1 MGVFAKGSCPKE
13 PSPKGILLDLKKYL
27 ERRRRQVDKAL
38 DRWVAGEEEFPPQV
52 HQAMRYSLFA
62 GGKRL
67 RPILALA
74 AAEAVG
80 GKAAEALPVACAL
93 ELIHTYSLIHDD
105 LPAMDDDDL
114 RRGRPT
120 SHKVFGEAAAIL
132 AGDALLTEAFRLM
145 ARPDLMK
152 NVPPGGASQAI
163 HTLAL
168 SAGSQGMVGG
178 QVMDMASEGGE
189 IKPDI
194 LEYIHTH
201 KTGALIG
208 AAVAVGAVIGGG
220 SPREVRALEEYGRKM
235 GLAFQIMDDLLDVQ
249 GEETQDGQG
258 RGKRPG
264 QGEGHLSGPFRDR
277 RLAPESGGA
286 GSGGGCPLRLLL
298 TGGPILC
305 GKSPDI
311 ILQRKN

>member
-1 MGVFAKGSCPKE
+1 
-13 PSPKGILLDLKKYL
+13 LDLKKYF
-27 ERRRRQVDKAL
+27 ERRRRQIDGAL
-38 DRWVAGEEEFPPQV
+38 DRWIAGEEEFPPQV
-52 HQAMRYSLFA
+52 HKAMRYSLFA

-67 RPILALA
+67 RPILTLA

-80 GKAAEALPVACAL
+80 GKATQALPFACAL

-105 LPAMDDDDL
+105 LPAMDDDEL

-120 SHKVFGEAAAIL
+120 SHMVFGEAVAIL

-152 NVPPGGASQAI
+152 NLPSRRRLAAI
-163 HTLAL
+163 HTVAL

-178 QVMDMASEGGE
+178 QVMDMASEGKE
-189 IKPDI
+189 SKPGI

-201 KTGALIG
+201 KTGSLIG
-208 AAVAVGAVIGGG
+208 AAAAVGALIGGG
-220 SPREVRALEEYGRKM
+220 SRREVRALEKYGHKV

-249 GEETQDGQG
+249 GKETQMGKTVGKDRA
-258 RGKRPG
+258 RGKATYPG
-264 QGEGHLSGPFRDR
+264 LFGIEDSHRKAKGLVREAVTCLDPFNR
-277 RLAPESGGA
+277 RAN
-286 GSGGGCPLRLLL
+286 PLRE
-298 TGGPILC
+298 IARY
-305 GKSPDI
+305 

>member
-1 MGVFAKGSCPKE
+1 
-13 PSPKGILLDLKKYL
+13 LDLKKYL
-27 ERRRRQVDKAL
+27 EKRRILIDKAL
-38 DRWVAGEEEFPPQV
+38 DRWVAGGEEFPPEV
-52 HQAMRYSLFA
+52 HKAMRYSLFA

-80 GKAAEALPVACAL
+80 GKAAAALPVACAL

-132 AGDALLTEAFRLM
+132 AGDALLTEAFQLM

-152 NVPPGGASQAI
+152 NVSARRRLQAI
-163 HTLAL
+163 HIVAL

-178 QVMDMASEGGE
+178 QVMDMACQGAE
-189 IKPDI
+189 IGADI

-208 AAVAVGAVIGGG
+208 AAVAAGAVIGGG
-220 SPREVRALEEYGRKM
+220 SPREVRALEDYGRKM
-235 GLAFQIMDDLLDVQ
+235 GLGFQIVDDLLDVE
-249 GEETQDGQG
+249 GEETKMGKAVGKDRVKGKATYPALFGSEDSRRKAEGLIREATVRLDSFG
-258 RGKRPG
+258 RR
-264 QGEGHLSGPFRDR
+264 
-277 RLAPESGGA
+277 AN
-286 GSGGGCPLRLLL
+286 PLRE
-298 TGGPILC
+298 IARY
-305 GKSPDI
+305 

>member
-1 MGVFAKGSCPKE
+1 
-13 PSPKGILLDLKKYL
+13 LDLKKYL
-27 ERRRRQVDKAL
+27 ERRRRQVDQAL
-38 DRWVAGEEEFPPQV
+38 NRWVAGEEEFPPRV
-52 HQAMRYSLFA
+52 HKAVRYSLFA

-67 RPILALA
+67 RPILTLA
-74 AAEAVG
+74 AVEAVG
-80 GKAAEALPVACAL
+80 GKAGDALPVACAL
-93 ELIHTYSLIHDD
+93 ELIHTYSLVHDD

-120 SHKVFGEAAAIL
+120 SHKVFGEALAIL

-152 NVPPGGASQAI
+152 NVPSRRRLAAI

-168 SAGSQGMVGG
+168 NAGSQGMVGG

-194 LEYIHTH
+194 LEYIHSH

-220 SPREVRALEEYGRKM
+220 SPREVRALEEYGRKV

-249 GEETQDGQG
+249 GEETKM
-258 RGKRPG
+258 GKAVGKDRAKGKATYPALFG
-264 QGEGHLSGPFRDR
+264 IEDSRRKAEGLIREAGTRLDSFGPR
-277 RLAPESGGA
+277 AN
-286 GSGGGCPLRLLL
+286 PLRE
-298 TGGPILC
+298 IARY
-305 GKSPDI
+305 

>member
-1 MGVFAKGSCPKE
+1 
-13 PSPKGILLDLKKYL
+13 LDLKIYL
-27 ERRRRQVDKAL
+27 ERRRRQVDKVL
-38 DRWVAGEEEFPPQV
+38 ERWVSSEEEMPPQV
-52 HQAMRYSLFA
+52 HKAMRYSLFA

-67 RPILALA
+67 RPILTLS

-80 GKAAEALPVACAL
+80 GKAAEVLPASCAL

-120 SHKVFGEAAAIL
+120 SHKVFGEAVAIL

-152 NVPPGGASQAI
+152 SVPSRRRLAAI
-163 HTLAL
+163 HILAL
-168 SAGSQGMVGG
+168 KAGSQGMIGG
-178 QVMDMASEGGE
+178 QVIDMASEGE
-189 IKPDI
+189 EVKPET

-208 AAVAVGAVIGGG
+208 AAVAVGAVLGGG
-220 SPREVRALEEYGRKM
+220 SPREIRALEEYGRRL

-249 GEETQDGQG
+249 GEETQMGKAVGKDRA
-258 RGKRPG
+258 RGKATYPALFGIENSRRKA
-264 QGEGHLSGPFRDR
+264 EGLVREAVAHLDPFNR
-277 RLAPESGGA
+277 RAN
-286 GSGGGCPLRLLL
+286 PLRE
-298 TGGPILC
+298 IARY
-305 GKSPDI
+305 

>member
-1 MGVFAKGSCPKE
+1 MPEPWKGR
-13 PSPKGILLDLKKYL
+13 LLDLKKYL
-27 ERRRRQVDKAL
+27 ERRRRQVDEAL
-38 DRWVAGEEEFPPQV
+38 ERWVVGEEEFPPQV
-52 HQAMRYSLFA
+52 HKAMRYSLFA

-67 RPILALA
+67 RPILALS

-80 GKAAEALPVACAL
+80 GKAREALPVACAL

-120 SHKVFGEAAAIL
+120 SHKVFGEAVAIL

-145 ARPDLMK
+145 ARPDLMR
-152 NVPPGGASQAI
+152 NLPSRRRLAAI
-163 HTLAL
+163 HLVAL
-168 SAGSQGMVGG
+168 SAGSRGLVGG
-178 QVMDMASEGGE
+178 QVMDMASEGEE

-194 LEYIHTH
+194 LEYIHSR

-220 SPREVRALEEYGRKM
+220 SPREVRALEKYGRKV

-249 GEETQDGQG
+249 GEETQM
-258 RGKRPG
+258 GKAVGKDRTKGKATYPSLFG
-264 QGEGHLSGPFRDR
+264 IEDSRRKAEGLVREAVTHLDPFNR
-277 RLAPESGGA
+277 RAN
-286 GSGGGCPLRLLL
+286 PLRE
-298 TGGPILC
+298 IARY
-305 GKSPDI
+305 

>member
-1 MGVFAKGSCPKE
+1 M
-13 PSPKGILLDLKKYL
+13 DLKKYL
-27 ERRRRQVDKAL
+27 ERRRRQVDKVL
-38 DRWVAGEEEFPPQV
+38 ERWVSSEEEMPPQV
-52 HQAMRYSLFA
+52 HKAMRYSLFA

-67 RPILALA
+67 RPILTLS

-80 GKAAEALPVACAL
+80 GKAAEVLPASCAL

-120 SHKVFGEAAAIL
+120 SHKVFGEAVAIL

-152 NVPPGGASQAI
+152 SVPSRRRLAAI
-163 HTLAL
+163 HILAL
-168 SAGSQGMVGG
+168 KAGSQGMIGG
-178 QVMDMASEGGE
+178 QVIDMASEGE
-189 IKPDI
+189 EVKPET

-208 AAVAVGAVIGGG
+208 AAVAVGAVLGGG
-220 SPREVRALEEYGRKM
+220 SPREIRALEEYGRRL

-249 GEETQDGQG
+249 GEETQMGKAVGKDRA
-258 RGKRPG
+258 RGKATYPALFGIENSRRKA
-264 QGEGHLSGPFRDR
+264 EGLVREAVAHLDPFNR
-277 RLAPESGGA
+277 RAN
-286 GSGGGCPLRLLL
+286 PLRE
-298 TGGPILC
+298 IARY
-305 GKSPDI
+305 

>member
-1 MGVFAKGSCPKE
+1 
-13 PSPKGILLDLKKYL
+13 LDLKKYL
-27 ERRRRQVDKAL
+27 ERRRRQVDKVL
-38 DRWVAGEEEFPPQV
+38 ERWVSSEEEMPPQV
-52 HQAMRYSLFA
+52 HKAMRYSLFA

-67 RPILALA
+67 RPILTLS

-80 GKAAEALPVACAL
+80 GKAAEVLPASCAL

-120 SHKVFGEAAAIL
+120 SHKVFGEAVAIL

-152 NVPPGGASQAI
+152 SVPSRRRLAAI
-163 HTLAL
+163 HILAL
-168 SAGSQGMVGG
+168 KAGSQGMIGG
-178 QVMDMASEGGE
+178 QVIDMASEGE
-189 IKPDI
+189 EVKPET

-208 AAVAVGAVIGGG
+208 AAVAVGAVLGGG
-220 SPREVRALEEYGRKM
+220 SPREIRALEEYGRRL

-249 GEETQDGQG
+249 GEETQMGKAVGKDRA
-258 RGKRPG
+258 RGKATYPALFGIENSRRKA
-264 QGEGHLSGPFRDR
+264 EGLVREAVAHLDPFNR
-277 RLAPESGGA
+277 RAN
-286 GSGGGCPLRLLL
+286 PLRE
-298 TGGPILC
+298 IARY
-305 GKSPDI
+305 

>member
-1 MGVFAKGSCPKE
+1 
-13 PSPKGILLDLKKYL
+13 LDLKKYL
-27 ERRRRQVDKAL
+27 ERRRRQVDEAL
-38 DRWVAGEEEFPPQV
+38 GRWVVGEEEFPPQV
-52 HQAMRYSLFA
+52 HLAMRYSLFA

-67 RPILALA
+67 RPILTLA

-80 GKAAEALPVACAL
+80 GRATEALPVACAL

-120 SHKVFGEAAAIL
+120 SHKVFGEAVAIL

-152 NVPPGGASQAI
+152 GLSPRRRLAAI
-163 HTLAL
+163 HTVAR

-178 QVMDMASEGGE
+178 QVMDMASEGE
-189 IKPDI
+189 EVKPDI
-194 LEYIHTH
+194 LEYIHSH

-208 AAVAVGAVIGGG
+208 AAVAAGAVIGGG
-220 SPREVRALEEYGRKM
+220 SAREVRTLEEYGRKL

-249 GEETQDGQG
+249 GEETKM
-258 RGKRPG
+258 GKAVGKDRAKGKATYPG
-264 QGEGHLSGPFRDR
+264 LFGIEDSRRKAAELIREAVAHLDPFRR
-277 RLAPESGGA
+277 RAN
-286 GSGGGCPLRLLL
+286 PLRE
-298 TGGPILC
+298 IARY
-305 GKSPDI
+305 

>member
-1 MGVFAKGSCPKE
+1 
-13 PSPKGILLDLKKYL
+13 LDLKKYL
-27 ERRRRQVDKAL
+27 ERRRRQVDKVL
-38 DRWVAGEEEFPPQV
+38 ERWVSSEEEMPPQV
-52 HQAMRYSLFA
+52 HKAMRYSLFA

-67 RPILALA
+67 RPILTLS

-80 GKAAEALPVACAL
+80 GKAAEVLPASCAL

-120 SHKVFGEAAAIL
+120 SHKVFGEAVAIL

-152 NVPPGGASQAI
+152 SVPSRRRLAAI
-163 HTLAL
+163 HILAL
-168 SAGSQGMVGG
+168 KAGSQGMIGG
-178 QVMDMASEGGE
+178 QVIDMASEGE
-189 IKPDI
+189 EVKPET

-208 AAVAVGAVIGGG
+208 AAVAVGAVLGGG
-220 SPREVRALEEYGRKM
+220 SPREIRALEEYGRRL

-249 GEETQDGQG
+249 GEETQMGKAVGKDRA
-258 RGKRPG
+258 RGKATYPALFGIENSRRKA
-264 QGEGHLSGPFRDR
+264 EGLVREAVARLDPFNR
-277 RLAPESGGA
+277 RAN
-286 GSGGGCPLRLLL
+286 PLRE
-298 TGGPILC
+298 IARY
-305 GKSPDI
+305 

>member
-1 MGVFAKGSCPKE
+1 M
-13 PSPKGILLDLKKYL
+13 LDLKKYL
-27 ERRRRQVDKAL
+27 ERRRLQVDRAL
-38 DRWVAGEEEFPPQV
+38 DLWIAGEEEFPPQV
-52 HQAMRYSLFA
+52 HKAVRYSLFA

-80 GKAAEALPVACAL
+80 GKVTEALPVACAL

-105 LPAMDDDDL
+105 LPAMDNDDL

-152 NVPPGGASQAI
+152 NISPRRCLRAI
-163 HTLAL
+163 HTLTL

-178 QVMDMASEGGE
+178 QVMDMACEGEE

-208 AAVAVGAVIGGG
+208 AATAVGAVIGGG

-249 GEETQDGQG
+249 GEEKQM
-258 RGKRPG
+258 GKAVGKDRAKGKATYPALFG
-264 QGEGHLSGPFRDR
+264 IEDSRRKAEGLIREAVTHLDPFNR
-277 RLAPESGGA
+277 RAN
-286 GSGGGCPLRLLL
+286 PLRE
-298 TGGPILC
+298 IARY
-305 GKSPDI
+305 